1 MNALTTLDRQALRIA
16 LKAMTPAERAHVIE
30 IGRKWQGIAAVA
42 ARIERKAE
50 ADRRKGVRP

>member
-1 MNALTTLDRQALRIA
+1 MNVLTHLDRKALRIA

-30 IGRKWQGIAAVA
+30 TGRKWQGIAAVA

-50 ADRRKGVRP
+50 ADRRKGGAK